1 MRVDV
6 EEEVVGVTGTEKM
19 WAGPSVEWPGPPAPG
34 RWRSAPAA
42 ALLNLTGLGLGYLYL
57 RRWWRAGVAVAL
69 TVVLVALAFATDG
82 ASVPL
87 LWQALAVVV
96 LAAQAVDG
104 WRLARPGSA
113 AVALPDRTARA
124 GAVAAAVAAV
134 VAVVAAYIGYGIA
147 GRAVHADARAAQA
160 RGDCP
165 AAVRG
170 FDLVTGPFELTLSRD
185 VPVAAALRAEC
196 TAFVAAQEAQE
207 QRRYA
212 DAVGAYREFRTAH
225 PTSVLVPFVAHH
237 LAATFGAW
245 AAQLRQEGRFAEAI
259 GVQRDL
265 LAEVGP
271 GPAAVPVRADLAA
284 TYLERATATR
294 TQVTGGTPPLDLV
307 GSAVS
312 DVLVVAQEFG
322 DTPAA
327 GAVSQALTET
337 YTAATRAVADRWFCD
352 ALPVLRYFT
361 GLPLAAGDLAGRAH
375 ADLARSLLECGL
387 DRFRA
392 GATDA
397 AVDPLSELA
406 EAYPD
411 DPGAPQARSAV
422 IAARVAQQTGLTVPL
437 PAPMGGD
444 SPGSIPMTY
453 YNDSP
458 YEITVRVAGPTAHEF
473 VIPACSGCPT
483 YALGDQPSCTRDSGR
498 PSHTLDLRPGDYVS
512 AAFSPSNVNLDGA
525 DEEAESLQRNYRYWT
540 CYYVT
545 SAFGGLG
552 PI

>member
-1 MRVDV
+1 MDV
-6 EEEVVGVTGTEKM
+6 EEEVVGVTGTEEM
-19 WAGPSVEWPGPPAPG
+19 WAGPSVEWHGPPAPG

-57 RRWWRAGVAVAL
+57 RRWRRAGAAVAL
-69 TVVLVALAFATDG
+69 TVVLVALAFATDA
-82 ASVPL
+82 ASLPV

-104 WRLARPGSA
+104 WRLARPVG
-113 AVALPDRTARA
+113 VTVEVPDRTTRV

-134 VAVVAAYIGYGIA
+134 VAVVAAYVGYGVA
-147 GRAVHADARAAQA
+147 GRSVHADAVAAQA

-165 AAVRG
+165 AAMRG